1 MTKSG
6 PKNGRVA
13 PEKSATPENG
23 VTKGTTAGKKM
34 PNPEQRRIYSYKIS
48 VHTIFI
54 VVFNLVESPG
64 EPSIVLKIF
73 RQWIFPGKV
82 CHCFHNRVDENGEIV
97 PHPTCD
103 EWFR

>member
-34 PNPEQRRIYSYKIS
+34 PNPEQR
-48 VHTIFI
+48 
-54 VVFNLVESPG
+54 
-64 EPSIVLKIF
+64 SIVIKYPFILFLSLCSIL
-73 RQWIFPGKV
+73 
-82 CHCFHNRVDENGEIV
+82 
-97 PHPTCD
+97 
-103 EWFR
+103 

>member
-1 MTKSG
+1 MPKSG

-23 VTKGTTAGKKM
+23 VTKGTAVGKKDLY
-34 PNPEQRRIYSYKIS
+34 PGAREHSYKIS

-54 VVFNLVESPG
+54 FVFKLVESPD
-64 EPSIVLKIF
+64 EPSMVLKMF
-73 RQWIFPGKV
+73 RQWIFPGKLFP
-82 CHCFHNRVDENGEIV
+82 CYHNRVDENGEILS
-97 PHPTCD
+97 PPTCD

>member
-34 PNPEQRRIYSYKIS
+34 PKTRS
-48 VHTIFI
+48 
-54 VVFNLVESPG
+54 
-64 EPSIVLKIF
+64 
-73 RQWIFPGKV
+73 
-82 CHCFHNRVDENGEIV
+82 NRA
-97 PHPTCD
+97 
-103 EWFR
+103 

>member
-34 PNPEQRRIYSYKIS
+34 PNPEQR
-48 VHTIFI
+48 
-54 VVFNLVESPG
+54 
-64 EPSIVLKIF
+64 SIVIKYLFILF
-73 RQWIFPGKV
+73 LSLCSIL
-82 CHCFHNRVDENGEIV
+82 
-97 PHPTCD
+97 
-103 EWFR
+103 